1 MAVYN
6 IHDRYADLRCCWY
19 GTSRRVLDTHFVRHA
34 LRVQVGK
41 NRKAA
46 EILGPSFSTV
56 SGVLVVGTNRKG
68 LHRSYAK

>member
-1 MAVYN
+1 MYDFYAWC
-6 IHDRYADLRCCWY
+6 ADLRCCWY
-19 GTSRRVLDTHFVRHA
+19 GTSRRVFDTYFVRHA

-46 EILGPSFSTV
+46 EILGPVFGTV
-56 SGVLVVGTNRKG
+56 SGVLVVGTNRMG